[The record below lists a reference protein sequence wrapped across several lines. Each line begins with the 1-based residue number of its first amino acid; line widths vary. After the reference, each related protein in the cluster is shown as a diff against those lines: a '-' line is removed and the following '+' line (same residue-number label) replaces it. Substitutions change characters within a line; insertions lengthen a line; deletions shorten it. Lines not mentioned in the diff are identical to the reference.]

1 MAPVITV
8 LVTAL
13 LLGAFLLGSIP
24 FGFLL
29 YRLATGGDIR
39 RIGSGNIGATN
50 VLRSGGRRLGALTLA
65 LDAGKGA
72 LAVAAALYWAPPVA
86 PWAALVVIVGH
97 MYSPWLSFHGGKG
110 VATALGA
117 FAVLTP
123 WALLAAAVVFALVF
137 AGWRYVSL
145 ASIAACVTLPLVVLI
160 PALGPPGGHAT
171 PALQASGEVAVAAA
185 LLIIARH
192 RANLARLW
200 RGTESGWGRAPGGN
214 SRGVAK

>member
-1 MAPVITV
+1 MALVLTV
-8 LVTAL
+8 LIT
-13 LLGAFLLGSIP
+13 AFLLGSIP

-39 RIGSGNIGATN
+39 RTGSGNIGATN

-65 LDAGKGA
+65 LDASKGA
-72 LAVAAALYWAPPVA
+72 LAVAVALHWAPPAA

-97 MYSPWLSFHGGKG
+97 MYSPWLSFRGGKG

-123 WALLAAAVVFALVF
+123 WALLAAVVVFALVF

-145 ASIAACVTLPLVVLI
+145 ASIAACVGLALVLLI
-160 PALGPPGGHAT
+160 PALGPPGEPAT
-171 PALQASGEVAVAAA
+171 PALQAVAVAAA

-192 RANLARLW
+192 RANIGRLW
-200 RGTESGWGRAPGGN
+200 RGTESSFGRAAGGDAH
-214 SRGVAK
+214 GAAK